1 MRIKAPLLVLAFLAM
16 PGAAFGQAAPATDQ
30 PPPCRAEENFSR
42 KAEALIA
49 DAINAARAEA
59 MPGAPA
65 LRFDEQLTRIAER
78 RACELAGTGKALSHL
93 DDKGHLEAADIV
105 FSVFSPYGLVGEN
118 LLRLR
123 VPASGAPVAW
133 NAEDVAR
140 TAAKLWLKSP
150 AHRAHILN
158 PRYDQS
164 GIGVALVG
172 GEVVAAQVFHGP
184 PRRTAHAAAKAKGR

>member
-1 MRIKAPLLVLAFLAM
+1 MRIKAPMLVLAFLAM
-16 PGAAFGQAAPATDQ
+16 PGAAFGQGAPATDQ
-30 PPPCRAEENFSR
+30 PPSCRAGQDFSR
-42 KAEALIA
+42 ETEAFIA
-49 DAINAARAEA
+49 QEINAARAAA

-65 LRFDEQLTRIAER
+65 LHFDEQLTRIAER

-118 LLRLR
+118 LMRLR
-123 VPASGAPVAW
+123 VPGDAVIW
-133 NAEDVAR
+133 NAEDVAK
-140 TAAKLWLKSP
+140 TAARLWLNSP
-150 AHRAHILN
+150 AHRRHILN

-184 PRRTAHAAAKAKGR
+184 PRRTAQADAKAKGR